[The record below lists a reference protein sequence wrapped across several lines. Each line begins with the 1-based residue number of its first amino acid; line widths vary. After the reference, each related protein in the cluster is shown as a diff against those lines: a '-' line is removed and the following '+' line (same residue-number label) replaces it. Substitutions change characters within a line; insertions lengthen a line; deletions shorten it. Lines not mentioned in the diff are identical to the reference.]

1 MNDPKALNYGFIIIA
16 PDNNPKL
23 VELTASSV
31 RNKYPNSPFICIVTS
46 EISPENAQEI
56 SRICPTFQADNS
68 YSSLINEGMKNPP
81 SDWNLIVISGTSIRN
96 RFFRKYSCF
105 VQSDKDILFPVVDR
119 KWNFVD
125 ATVNGI
131 FLHRNTFK
139 ELGAMPQHPT
149 IQECK
154 ANWAYEAINKGY
166 KFKAV
171 IGTSLV

>member
-1 MNDPKALNYGFIIIA
+1 MNEPKELNCGFIIIA

-23 VELTASSV
+23 VEITASSI
-31 RNKYPNSPFICIVTS
+31 RNKYSKSPFICIVTS
-46 EISPENAQEI
+46 EISPEDAREI
-56 SRICPTFQADNS
+56 SQMCPTYQAQNS
-68 YSSLINEGMKNPP
+68 YSSLINEGIKNSP
-81 SDWNLIVISGTSIRN
+81 SDWNLVVISGTSIRS

-105 VQSDKDILFPVVDR
+105 IKSEKDILFPVVDR

-131 FLHRNTFK
+131 FMHKNVHG
-139 ELGAMPQHPT
+139 EVGDIPQLNT

-154 ANWAYEAINKGY
+154 AVWAVDALNKGY

-171 IGTSLV
+171 VGSGLI